1 MFFSQF
7 KQVARQSL
15 AFALACLMPAAVVA
29 QTADTAAP
37 QAPSASQPHT
47 FELKDYSKSRG
58 HFPNLIA
65 PYTPQH
71 VPPPD
76 LNNTPRIQSLMREGK
91 LYLSIDDAVALA
103 LENNL
108 DIAIQ
113 RYNLNIADTDILR
126 AKSGASILGVNS
138 GLVLGTPGGGQGGL
152 SGQVGSGNGGTTA
165 GVGGVGTGTG
175 GLVVSTLGSGP
186 QITSFD
192 PIISGTAQVDHLI
205 NQCSNFFCGTVQ
217 NTTTANFAYNQGF
230 MTGTNMQLGFNN
242 TRVAGNNPISTI
254 NPSLNSG
261 FQFRLTQHLLQGFGL
276 APNMRFIH
284 IAKNNR
290 ESSDVAFRLQVITT
304 VDQIEN
310 IYWDL
315 VYAYENVRVQREAL
329 SFAQKTLGDNKKQV
343 EIGTLAPIEV
353 VRAQS
358 TVATDQ
364 QALTLAETNLQYQQ
378 LLMKN
383 AISRTLVDPALA
395 GAEVIPTSTM
405 QLPQEEPVVPIE
417 DLVNDALA
425 HRADLAENRIALA
438 NQRISQKAIRS
449 LLLPSLD
456 AFAYYG
462 GSGLGG
468 SQNSFNVCN
477 PNIPASDQPFC
488 NPAGSIHS
496 TSYTDT
502 LSQLVDS
509 TAPDKGV
516 GLTLTI
522 PIRNRAAQSTQ
533 IRSELE
539 YRQSQMRIQQLENQV
554 RIEVRNA
561 QYTVQQ
567 NVASVQSAQAAVDLA
582 RQSLDA
588 EQKKYQLGASTTTL
602 VLQNSTALAQSQ
614 STLMSAMAAYEK
626 ARVELDRATG
636 LLLDHAGVVLADAER
651 GEVTH
656 MPKIPYVAPRT
667 DVQAAPATQQQ

>member
-1 MFFSQF
+1 
-7 KQVARQSL
+7 
-15 AFALACLMPAAVVA
+15 
-29 QTADTAAP
+29 
-37 QAPSASQPHT
+37 
-47 FELKDYSKSRG
+47 
-58 HFPNLIA
+58 
-65 PYTPQH
+65 
-71 VPPPD
+71 
-76 LNNTPRIQSLMREGK
+76 
-91 LYLSIDDAVALA
+91 
-103 LENNL
+103 
-108 DIAIQ
+108 
-113 RYNLNIADTDILR
+113 
-126 AKSGASILGVNS
+126 
-138 GLVLGTPGGGQGGL
+138 
-152 SGQVGSGNGGTTA
+152 
-165 GVGGVGTGTG
+165 
-175 GLVVSTLGSGP
+175 
-186 QITSFD
+186 
-192 PIISGTAQVDHLI
+192 
-205 NQCSNFFCGTVQ
+205 
-217 NTTTANFAYNQGF
+217 
-230 MTGTNMQLGFNN
+230 MTGTNMLVGFNN

-261 FQFRLTQHLLQGFGL
+261 FQFRLTQHLLQGFGF

-315 VYAYENVRVQREAL
+315 VYAYENVRVQKEAL

-449 LLLPSLD
+449 ALLPSLD

-488 NPAGSIHS
+488 NPAGSLPS
-496 TSYTDT
+496 TSYPDT

-522 PIRNRAAQSTQ
+522 PLRNRAAQSTQ

-539 YRQSQMRIQQLENQV
+539 YRQSQMRVQQLENQV

-636 LLLDHAGVVLADAER
+636 LLLDHAGVLLSDAER

-656 MPKIPYVAPRT
+656 MPKVPYVAPRT